1 MAFIL
6 FNKSKWDEHK
16 SRIRFRSMSE
26 INWRLYRAFGMA
38 VISFVGGD
46 YYIIT
51 TNQLTL
57 HSFYTKYFISIFLDD
72 FRYQPFIIL
81 LTLNTKSMD
90 VSVIIRRVK
99 LNCDIQLLLP
109 IFNSFDSPL
118 QNMLSCSLWYRLIM
132 LYYVEKLSYGLYW
145 FH

>member
-132 LYYVEKLSYGLYW
+132 YYVEKLSYGLYW

>member
-57 HSFYTKYFISIFLDD
+57 HSFYTKYFISIFFDD

>member
-1 MAFIL
+1 
-6 FNKSKWDEHK
+6 
-16 SRIRFRSMSE
+16 
-26 INWRLYRAFGMA
+26 MA

-118 QNMLSCSLWYRLIM
+118 QNMLSCSL
-132 LYYVEKLSYGLYW
+132 
-145 FH
+145 